1 MFVAEAAVAK
11 CFPVDLLL
19 HVILLLLLLVGD
31 ELPAVAFL
39 NQFLVVGVGLEE
51 VPQPL
56 LLAAEVAKGCL
67 LVLVLL
73 LPAVVLFVQLR
84 VALLRQVQGLRAP
97 EFQQL

>member
-11 CFPVDLLL
+11 CCPVDLLL
-19 HVILLLLLLVGD
+19 HVVLLLLLLVGD
-31 ELPAVAFL
+31 ELPVAFL

-67 LVLVLL
+67 LLVLL
-73 LPAVVLFVQLR
+73 LPVALFVQLP
-84 VALLRQVQGLRAP
+84 VALLRQVQGL
-97 EFQQL
+97 